1 MNELTINFEE
11 KTKIITKKTFMW
23 IFNGRD
29 FSVKDIVEIADY
41 EINIDEETNANSI
54 IKVLKKTTAESEDI
68 VAIKKNNEIIYWGI
82 IESIQNEN
90 GKRMYEYTLKYI
102 TNLFNE
108 KVFLTENVED
118 DEIQEGYYRIKFAK
132 DTKMVLDVAVGSV
145 EDKANIQIFENNNTD
160 AQKWK
165 ISKNED
171 GFYTIECIKSK
182 KALDVELGNYANGT
196 NVQQY
201 TNEYKDNQKWKIE
214 KEEGAYYR
222 IKTKVGNYYLTVEG
236 GQTANYTNVKIY
248 EKLTDSTENIEKQ
261 RFILEKID
269 DVIIKEEGIEDY
281 LAKKIEDNFIS
292 NEDTF
297 INKKYL
303 EVRVKTHTK
312 LQISISNVED
322 NTYIFHTWLTN
333 CTQLYNINFSFYIEN
348 KKLIVEIEN
357 KLLKQ
362 ELIDIKAHAISN
374 YTEVFETSIVS
385 KVEVATDTQMY
396 CLYLL
401 NDRTTT
407 TDATNPNRAKGK
419 TERAYTAN
427 LEDAE
432 QKAIDIIQS
441 NRYNHNVTFNM
452 LKKYIKVGT
461 PIAIKTKESIIL
473 DTYISALKITPKNFI
488 EYTCGNIRIKFI
500 DILLKERR
508 R

>member
-281 LAKKIEDNFIS
+281 LAKK
-292 NEDTF
+292 
-297 INKKYL
+297 
-303 EVRVKTHTK
+303 
-312 LQISISNVED
+312 
-322 NTYIFHTWLTN
+322 
-333 CTQLYNINFSFYIEN
+333 
-348 KKLIVEIEN
+348 
-357 KLLKQ
+357 
-362 ELIDIKAHAISN
+362 
-374 YTEVFETSIVS
+374 
-385 KVEVATDTQMY
+385 
-396 CLYLL
+396 
-401 NDRTTT
+401 
-407 TDATNPNRAKGK
+407 
-419 TERAYTAN
+419 
-427 LEDAE
+427 
-432 QKAIDIIQS
+432 
-441 NRYNHNVTFNM
+441 
-452 LKKYIKVGT
+452 
-461 PIAIKTKESIIL
+461 
-473 DTYISALKITPKNFI
+473 
-488 EYTCGNIRIKFI
+488 
-500 DILLKERR
+500 
-508 R
+508 